1 MEKTSKKG
9 FVLYYD
15 YAACLA
21 MLNMEERGALLTA
34 LLEANPDSPDS
45 PDYPDRQSAS
55 VALTPA
61 AEMAYRFITAQISRD
76 SQKYALRAEASR
88 ENGKKGGRPR
98 KDVAQNQEPSPIP
111 TDISQ
116 NQSFS
121 EKPDGFSKTLT
132 DTDTV
137 TDTDTDIDTDTEIIS
152 LSRPTRARSTRARS
166 TRARSGDADASAASP
181 VSDGAPLK
189 QRSSSAQFEQEFE
202 SLWALY
208 PRKEGKKKAL
218 AAYERARRR
227 GVSFEEVESGVQRY
241 AEIGGQR
248 EMRYIKN
255 GATWFTGE
263 CWNDEVKEDG
273 YRHDDDSAV
282 DDFFAKACAGITL

>member
-45 PDYPDRQSAS
+45 PDLQSAS

-98 KDVAQNQEPSPIP
+98 KDAAQNQEPSPIP

-121 EKPDGFSKTLT
+121 EKPDGFPKTLT

-137 TDTDTDIDTDTEIIS
+137 TDTDTDTDIDTETEIIS
-152 LSRPTRARSTRARS
+152 LSRSTGARSD
-166 TRARSGDADASAASP
+166 DADASAASP

-227 GVSFEEVESGVQRY
+227 GVTFEEVESGVQRY

-273 YRHDDDSAV
+273 YRHDDDSAI